1 VSFAGR
7 DRCRTARPS
16 YRRWWRALSF
26 CVLTLLLGPAGPA
39 QAQHAGRTDGL
50 WQDAV
55 DRYLSGDRSGAATL
69 LLRASRDDLL
79 DSSRRAFEQWRVT
92 PASAPEVRRVAA
104 RRLQVSALM
113 PLDVLI
119 AVTGR
124 ALPSDLETAL
134 EDAARD
140 AWHRLDAFDDGSHDD
155 AERVGQ
161 FRTWWRIGLVQHL
174 IVSGRFPDVPREV
187 SAVRVADDDA
197 AARAALALLRG
208 VALETRARLADEAP
222 AGTAAVT
229 MRRLQTPSR
238 MRPMLMAME
247 DAGKQYRRVLDLVA
261 GHREATLRLA
271 RVAIE
276 RGRLD
281 EAERVLAPLLAQ
293 PCRDA
298 ICGLAHLFAGE
309 VRDARNDTGGAA
321 GAYAR
326 ASAVPSV
333 RHSALVAMMQTSMR
347 RGNAGGAYDVTRQFA
362 TPLALAPRQAPDAW
376 SLYAAGRLIDTD
388 LVLAQLRAVVLP

>member
-1 VSFAGR
+1 M
-7 DRCRTARPS
+7 
-16 YRRWWRALSF
+16 
-26 CVLTLLLGPAGPA
+26 LLLRPAGPA
-39 QAQHAGRTDGL
+39 HAQHANRTDGL

-55 DRYLSGDRSGAATL
+55 DRYISGDRPGAATL
-69 LLRASRDDLL
+69 LLQASRSDLL
-79 DSSRRAFEQWRVT
+79 NASRRAFEQWRVT
-92 PASAPEVRRVAA
+92 PAGGPEARRVAA

-134 EDAARD
+134 EDAARE
-140 AWHRLDAFDDGSHDD
+140 AWHRLDDFDDGSHDD
-155 AERVGQ
+155 AERVGR

-208 VALETRARLADEAP
+208 VGLETRARLADETP
-222 AGTAAVT
+222 AGTTAVA

-238 MRPMLMAME
+238 IRSMLMAME
-247 DAGKQYRRVLDLVA
+247 DAGKQYRRALDLVA

-281 EAERVLAPLLAQ
+281 EAEGVLAPLLAQ
-293 PCRDA
+293 PCRDV

-309 VRDARNDTGGAA
+309 VRDARNDTEGAA

-326 ASAVPSV
+326 ASAVPAV
-333 RHSALVAMMQTSMR
+333 RHSALVAMMQTAMR
-347 RGNAGGAYDVTRQFA
+347 RGHAGGAYDVTRQFA

-388 LVLAQLRAVVLP
+388 LVLAQLRAAVLP